1 MGRHILGQNSPGC
14 ASQYGYN
21 RAAQDVA
28 WLSSEAKLIDGHS
41 PPPPIAVSAAASSYL
56 WWLDVETGN
65 TWQSGS
71 SGLPMNVAD
80 LQGMIYE
87 LHSASASVGAYSTS
101 YQWGQ
106 ITGGTT
112 SASGSLY
119 GIPDWVP
126 GASSLAG
133 AQSNC
138 TLTSFTGGTI
148 PVTQW
153 FAGPYDGDNP
163 C

>member
-1 MGRHILGQNSPGC
+1 MADSLKRAEGRSAPPGDPDPVLAHQVHAELLETPDPRMLLVQPVQKRTDC
-14 ASQYGYN
+14 PLVV
-21 RAAQDVA
+21 AQRLRRDQTPLLVA
-28 WLSSEAKLIDGHS
+28 
-41 PPPPIAVSAAASSYL
+41 
-56 WWLDVETGN
+56 
-65 TWQSGS
+65 
-71 SGLPMNVAD
+71 MNVAD

-87 LHSASASVGAYSTS
+87 FQSASAAVGAYSTS

-119 GIPDWVP
+119 RIPDWIP

-138 TLTSFTGGTI
+138 ALTSFTGGTI
-148 PVTQW
+148 SVTQW
-153 FAGPYDGDNP
+153 FASPYDGDNA

>member
-1 MGRHILGQNSPGC
+1 
-14 ASQYGYN
+14 
-21 RAAQDVA
+21 
-28 WLSSEAKLIDGHS
+28 
-41 PPPPIAVSAAASSYL
+41 
-56 WWLDVETGN
+56 
-65 TWQSGS
+65 
-71 SGLPMNVAD
+71 MNVAD

-87 LHSASASVGAYSTS
+87 FRSAGASSVGAYSTS

-112 SASGSLY
+112 SASGSLN
-119 GIPDWVP
+119 GIPDWIP
-126 GASSLAG
+126 GANSLAG

-153 FAGPYDGDNP
+153 FASPYDGDYA